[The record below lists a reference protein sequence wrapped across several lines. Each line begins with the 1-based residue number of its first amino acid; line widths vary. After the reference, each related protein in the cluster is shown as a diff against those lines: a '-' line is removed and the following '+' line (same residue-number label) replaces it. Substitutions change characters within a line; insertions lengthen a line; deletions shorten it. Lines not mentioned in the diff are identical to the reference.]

1 MKTGDTGTLI
11 QINIDGAWNILSIE
25 SKPYVFDEGLYGS
38 AYMIDDEGY
47 GVAEHYLD
55 SLSALEEYRRGYFS
69 SWEKLEELILLCLK
83 FKIEDKERDVKSYKS
98 MFKIAQEELL
108 CYKKAECT
116 LIEKIISSF
125 EERGTIND

>member
-47 GVAEHYLD
+47 GVAEEYLD
-55 SLSALEEYRRGYFS
+55 SISALEEYRRGYFS
-69 SWEKLEELILLCLK
+69 SWEKLEELILRCLK
-83 FKIEDKERDVKSYKS
+83 YKIEDKERDVKSYKT
-98 MFKIAQEELL
+98 MFRIAQEELL
-108 CYKKAECT
+108 CYKKAECV
-116 LIEKIISSF
+116 LIEKVISVL
-125 EERGTIND
+125 EERDY